1 MLRLISLIW
10 RLEEEVGKIWKSNP
24 PEDSCIVFQ
33 QGLYALLMRGMG
45 HSGSEESREFF
56 CYCYNQYYLLFSDQ
70 KREILF
76 SSQGPL
82 RGAVEW
88 AVSGGEMW
96 HYVNSRNIFSAVM
109 SFINLG
115 ELTCFGLAYMKV
127 SGSWV
132 AHSWPGASYNP
143 NIGYLSTILK
153 GTLKFLVVPMQVPSV
168 QVSRVY
174 ISLALTLA

>member
-1 MLRLISLIW
+1 MALRELC
-10 RLEEEVGKIWKSNP
+10 V
-24 PEDSCIVFQ
+24 V
-33 QGLYALLMRGMG
+33 LL
-45 HSGSEESREFF
+45 
-56 CYCYNQYYLLFSDQ
+56 
-70 KREILF
+70 
-76 SSQGPL
+76 SSQCL
-82 RGAVEW
+82 EVKCDIMSTAGA
-88 AVSGGEMW
+88 
-96 HYVNSRNIFSAVM
+96 IFSAVM